1 MVNDAEKQNSTD
13 SWVDGVGDEVV
24 DNAASDEVFADSE
37 TPEAPI
43 ETPQDEIGV
52 NNEVAELVRER
63 DSYLETS
70 RRLQAEFENYRK
82 QVAKRESDSK
92 TRAAEALVNEV
103 LPTLDACDAAIA
115 NGAVDVEPIRSILF
129 GSLEKLGLE
138 KTGESGDR
146 FDPELHDAVSQGG
159 SSDGSG
165 PQITEVMRAGY
176 IWKGRTLRPAMV
188 QVSE

>member
-1 MVNDAEKQNSTD
+1 MVNDAEKQNSAD
-13 SWVDGVGDEVV
+13 SWVDGVVDEVV

-92 TRAAEALVNEV
+92 TRAAEALVNEI

-115 NGAVDVEPIRSILF
+115 NGAADVEPIRSILF

-159 SSDGSG
+159 SSDGNG

>member
-13 SWVDGVGDEVV
+13 SWVDGVVDEVV
-24 DNAASDEVFADSE
+24 DNAASDEIFADGE

-43 ETPQDEIGV
+43 ETPQDETGV

-159 SSDGSG
+159 SSDGNG